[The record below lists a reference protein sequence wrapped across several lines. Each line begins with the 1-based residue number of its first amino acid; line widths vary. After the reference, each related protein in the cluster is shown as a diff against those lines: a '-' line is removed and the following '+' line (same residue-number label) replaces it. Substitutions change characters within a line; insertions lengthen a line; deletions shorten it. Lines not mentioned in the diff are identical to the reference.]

1 MLPFVGFHLASY
13 PPPGYHRIAGLLPNL
28 KEVAIS
34 PAEIGADSEDPA
46 DGGKVCLNHVAPL
59 VGQLPL
65 GEERAIVELKARKAA
80 RRC

>member
-34 PAEIGADSEDPA
+34 PRPIDTPIDAGD
-46 DGGKVCLNHVAPL
+46 
-59 VGQLPL
+59 
-65 GEERAIVELKARKAA
+65 
-80 RRC
+80 

>member
-34 PAEIGADSEDPA
+34 PRPIDTPIDAGD
-46 DGGKVCLNHVAPL
+46 
-59 VGQLPL
+59 QLRRERTRLRRLDAL
-65 GEERAIVELKARKAA
+65 GELSAVRHAEHECVDVE
-80 RRC
+80 

>member
-34 PAEIGADSEDPA
+34 PRADRHSDRCGRPVRRERTRLRRLDA
-46 DGGKVCLNHVAPL
+46 
-59 VGQLPL
+59 L
-65 GEERAIVELKARKAA
+65 GELSAVLHAEHECVDVE
-80 RRC
+80 